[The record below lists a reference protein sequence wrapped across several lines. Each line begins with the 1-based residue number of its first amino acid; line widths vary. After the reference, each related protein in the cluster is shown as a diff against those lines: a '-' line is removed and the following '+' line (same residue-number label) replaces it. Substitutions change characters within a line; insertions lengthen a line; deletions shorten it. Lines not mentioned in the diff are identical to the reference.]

1 MESCF
6 LHFVLFLRALPNQ
19 LPTHKSPSYNMFHRQ
34 QNLRYRETI
43 EIWENSQVRENKH
56 TNVEGVGRRK
66 RDRKY
71 IKKEMPKSE
80 RRNSGK
86 QKLIRRISY
95 LTVYQIIGYQC
106 RECLSLNLGVSTQIS
121 CQITVRKEE
130 Y

>member
-1 MESCF
+1 M
-6 LHFVLFLRALPNQ
+6 
-19 LPTHKSPSYNMFHRQ
+19 
-34 QNLRYRETI
+34 
-43 EIWENSQVRENKH
+43 
-56 TNVEGVGRRK
+56 
-66 RDRKY
+66 
-71 IKKEMPKSE
+71 KKEIPKSE

-106 RECLSLNLGVSTQIS
+106 REWLSLNLGVSTQIS